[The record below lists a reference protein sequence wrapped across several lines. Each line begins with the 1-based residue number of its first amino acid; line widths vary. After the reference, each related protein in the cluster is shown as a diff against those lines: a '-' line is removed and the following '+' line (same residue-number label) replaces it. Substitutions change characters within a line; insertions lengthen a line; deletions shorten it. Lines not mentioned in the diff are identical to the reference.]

1 LIPADSH
8 GLAIDS
14 ESSMGRAEMP
24 LPRVLRWFWI
34 GSVVAFV
41 LMVLVNYLEY
51 LAGVP
56 WDSRSPMADPL
67 FGDLLE
73 FVPNFQLAHTTG
85 FFRSTAFS
93 EIAYPPLGAA
103 FYALMYSFGHPV
115 VFYLGIFALWLGIV
129 IEGVR
134 RHLLDCGI
142 NRTTAI
148 LFPLTLIAVSY
159 PVEGLVQRGNI
170 ELFAWIFTTA
180 GVWAFLRD
188 RDKTAATLWGL
199 AAATKL
205 YPIILLALLV
215 TKLRWKAF
223 TLGLGA
229 FLIGSIVSIAYMGP
243 TMSEALKRSLRNVF
257 GYQSVRASEWSGHEF
272 AANHSAFVPVKF
284 VALVTRGVT
293 APPTNFYYLAGG
305 LIFVAL
311 FFGKVRKM
319 PVINQVLV
327 VTTFMVIMP
336 PISYFYTLVHL
347 YAPFLMLVFLAIRAD
362 SAGMRI
368 PGLTGTILL
377 FVPIFAAFTIFT
389 YPKVFLFGGL
399 IQAVMLISLLL
410 RAAQFP
416 FSTEGVAR
424 VDKQTGTEAD
434 GSLRE
439 KA

>member
-1 LIPADSH
+1 
-8 GLAIDS
+8 
-14 ESSMGRAEMP
+14 MP

-56 WDSRSPMADPL
+56 WDERSPMADPL

-73 FVPNFQLAHTTG
+73 FVSKFQLAHTTG

-93 EIAYPPLGAA
+93 GIAYPPLGAV
-103 FYALMYSFGHPV
+103 FYALIYSFGHPV
-115 VFYLGIFALWLGIV
+115 MFYLGIFALWLGIA
-129 IEGVR
+129 IAGVR
-134 RHLLDCGI
+134 GHLIDFGI

-170 ELFAWIFTTA
+170 ELFVWIFTAT
-180 GVWAFLRD
+180 GVWAFLRG
-188 RDKTAATLWGL
+188 RDKTAAMLWGL
-199 AAATKL
+199 AAAAKL

-215 TKLRWKAF
+215 TKMRWKAF
-223 TLGLGA
+223 ILGLGA
-229 FLIGSIVSIAYMGP
+229 FLISSILSMAYMGP
-243 TMSEALKRSLRNVF
+243 TMSVALKRSLRNVF
-257 GYQSVRASEWSGHEF
+257 GYQDIRASLWSGHEF

-284 VALVTRGVT
+284 VALAAGGAT

-305 LIFVAL
+305 LIFIAL
-311 FFGKVRKM
+311 FFGKVRRM
-319 PVINQVLV
+319 PIINQVLV
-327 VTTFMVIMP
+327 VTIFMVTLP
-336 PISYFYTLVHL
+336 TISYFYSLVHL
-347 YAPFLMLVFLAIRAD
+347 YAPFLMLVFLGIRAKR
-362 SAGMRI
+362 AGMRI

-377 FVPIFAAFTIFT
+377 FVPIFAAFTVFT

-399 IQAVMLISLLL
+399 IQAFMLIGLLL
-410 RAAQFP
+410 RGAQFP
-416 FSTEGVAR
+416 FGLEGVAR
-424 VDKQTGTEAD
+424 ADQQTGTEPG
-434 GSLRE
+434 GSLLE

>member
-1 LIPADSH
+1 
-8 GLAIDS
+8 
-14 ESSMGRAEMP
+14 
-24 LPRVLRWFWI
+24 
-34 GSVVAFV
+34 
-41 LMVLVNYLEY
+41 MVLVNYLEY

-56 WDSRSPMADPL
+56 WDARSPMADPL

-85 FFRSTAFS
+85 FFRSAAFS
-93 EIAYPPLGAA
+93 GIAYPPLGGAS
-103 FYALMYSFGHPV
+103 YALLYSFGQPV
-115 VFYLGIFALWLGIV
+115 VVYLGIFALWLGIV

-134 RHLLDCGI
+134 RHLLNLGI
-142 NRTTAI
+142 RRITAM
-148 LFPLTLIAVSY
+148 LFPLTLIAISY

-170 ELFAWIFTTA
+170 ELFVWIFTAT

-199 AAATKL
+199 AAAMKL

-223 TLGLGA
+223 TLGLAA
-229 FLIGSIVSIAYMGP
+229 FFIGSIAAMAYMGP
-243 TMSEALKRSLRNVF
+243 TMSVALRRSLRNVF

-284 VALVTRGVT
+284 VTLVAGGWK
-293 APPTNFYYLAGG
+293 APSTNFYYLAGG

-327 VTTFMVIMP
+327 VTTFMVILP

-347 YAPFLMLVFLAIRAD
+347 YAPFLMLVFLAIRAER
-362 SAGMRI
+362 AGIRI

-399 IQAVMLISLLL
+399 IQAATLICLLL

-416 FSTEGVAR
+416 LSTEGVVR
-424 VDKQTGTEAD
+424 VEKQRG
-434 GSLRE
+434 RE
-439 KA
+439 RGAGCV

>member
-1 LIPADSH
+1 MIPADSH
-8 GLAIDS
+8 GLAIDA

-34 GSVVAFV
+34 GSAVAFV
-41 LMVLVNYLEY
+41 LMLLVNYLEY
-51 LAGVP
+51 RAGVP
-56 WDSRSPMADPL
+56 WDARSPMADPL

-73 FVPNFQLAHTTG
+73 FVPNFELAPTPG
-85 FFRSTAFS
+85 FFRSAAFS
-93 EIAYPPLGAA
+93 GIAYPPLGAA
-103 FYALMYSFGHPV
+103 SYALLYSFGQPV
-115 VFYLGIFALWLGIV
+115 AFYLGIFALWLGV
-129 IEGVR
+129 VGEGVR
-134 RHLLDCGI
+134 RHLLDFGI
-142 NRTTAI
+142 KRTTAI

-159 PVEGLVQRGNI
+159 PIEGLVQRGNI
-170 ELFAWIFTTA
+170 ELFVWIFTAA

-223 TLGLGA
+223 ALGLAA
-229 FLIGSIVSIAYMGP
+229 FLIGSIVSMAYMGP
-243 TMSEALKRSLRNVF
+243 TMSVALTRSLGNIF
-257 GYQSVRASEWSGHEF
+257 GYQNARAPEWSGHEF

-284 VALVTRGVT
+284 VTLAAGGLK
-293 APPTNFYYLAGG
+293 APPANFYYLAGG

-311 FFGKVRKM
+311 FFGKVRRM
-319 PVINQVLV
+319 PAINQVLV
-327 VTTFMVIMP
+327 VTIFMVILP

-347 YAPFLMLVFLAIRAD
+347 YAPFLMLVFLAIRAER
-362 SAGMRI
+362 AGMRI

-389 YPKVFLFGGL
+389 YPKVYLFGGL

-416 FSTEGVAR
+416 FSTEAVAGVEKR
-424 VDKQTGTEAD
+424 RETEF
-434 GSLRE
+434 GR
-439 KA
+439 

>member
-1 LIPADSH
+1 MD
-8 GLAIDS
+8 
-14 ESSMGRAEMP
+14 RAEMP
-24 LPRVLRWFWI
+24 LPRVLRWLWI
-34 GSVVAFV
+34 GSMAAFV

-56 WDSRSPMADPL
+56 WDARSPMADPL
-67 FGDLLE
+67 FGDLLQ
-73 FVPNFQLAHTTG
+73 FVPDFQLAHTTG

-93 EIAYPPLGAA
+93 QIAYPPLGAA

-142 NRTTAI
+142 KRIPAI
-148 LFPLTLIAVSY
+148 LFPLALIAVSY

-170 ELFAWIFTTA
+170 ELFVWIFTAA

-188 RDKTAATLWGL
+188 RNKTAATFWGL

-215 TKLRWKAF
+215 AKLRWKAF
-223 TLGLGA
+223 ILGIGA
-229 FLIGSIVSIAYMGP
+229 FLIGSIVSMAYMGP
-243 TMSEALKRSLRNVF
+243 TMSEALKRSLRNIF
-257 GYQSVRASEWSGHEF
+257 EYQNARASEWSGHEF

-284 VALVTRGVT
+284 AALVAGRVT
-293 APPTNFYYLAGG
+293 APSANLYYLGG
-305 LIFVAL
+305 ALIFVAL

-327 VTTFMVIMP
+327 VTTFMVILP

-347 YAPFLMLVFLAIRAD
+347 YAPFLMLVFLAIRAER
-362 SAGMRI
+362 AGMRI
-368 PGLTGTILL
+368 RGLTGTILL

-399 IQAVMLISLLL
+399 IQAVMLIGLLL
-410 RAAQFP
+410 CAAQFP
-416 FSTEGVAR
+416 FDLS
-424 VDKQTGTEAD
+424 K
-434 GSLRE
+434 S
-439 KA
+439 